1 MKFDVFW
8 ESENLSWDPASG
20 FLLFQRFEHRANFL
34 ESKQFLV
41 RRLSPV
47 SDGVRQNFFIFFEAT
62 ILAPQVRNGLARFPS
77 PEHHFRARAK
87 KITQMID
94 ILTISYT
101 SSPDSL
107 LSGWPT

>member
-8 ESENLSWDPASG
+8 ESENPSWDPASG
-20 FLLFQRFEHRANFL
+20 SPIVSRFEHRTNFL
-34 ESKQFLV
+34 ESKKNLA

-77 PEHHFRARAK
+77 PEHHFRARAQ
-87 KITQMID
+87 KITQMIK
-94 ILTISYT
+94 
-101 SSPDSL
+101 SPIPVLWTHS
-107 LSGWPT
+107 